1 MNVEKLRYFLRPEK
15 EDGVM
20 MSDTILKKLEVTR
33 EKMIQSGLEKGF
45 LNDETI
51 RLSEKLDQLL
61 NLYQF
66 HTTNETKDYDQID

>member
-1 MNVEKLRYFLRPEK
+1 
-15 EDGVM
+15 M
-20 MSDTILKKLEVTR
+20 MSDTLLRKLEITR

-66 HTTNETKDYDQID
+66 HTTNDVKDYDKLD

>member
-1 MNVEKLRYFLRPEK
+1 
-15 EDGVM
+15 M
-20 MSDTILKKLEVTR
+20 MSDTLLRKLEITR

-66 HTTNETKDYDQID
+66 HTTNGVNDYDKLD

>member
-1 MNVEKLRYFLRPEK
+1 
-15 EDGVM
+15 M

-66 HTTNETKDYDQID
+66 HSAKETNDCDHLD

>member
-1 MNVEKLRYFLRPEK
+1 MNVKKLRYFLRLEK

-20 MSDTILKKLEVTR
+20 MSDTILRKLEVTR

-66 HTTNETKDYDQID
+66 HATNETKDYDQID

>member
-1 MNVEKLRYFLRPEK
+1 
-15 EDGVM
+15 M
-20 MSDTILKKLEVTR
+20 MSDTLLKKLEITR

-66 HTTNETKDYDQID
+66 HTTNDVNDYDKLD

>member
-1 MNVEKLRYFLRPEK
+1 
-15 EDGVM
+15 
-20 MSDTILKKLEVTR
+20 
-33 EKMIQSGLEKGF
+33 

-66 HTTNETKDYDQID
+66 HTTNDVNDYDKLD

>member
-1 MNVEKLRYFLRPEK
+1 
-15 EDGVM
+15 
-20 MSDTILKKLEVTR
+20 MSDTLLRKLEITR

-66 HTTNETKDYDQID
+66 HTTNDVNDYDKLD

>member
-1 MNVEKLRYFLRPEK
+1 
-15 EDGVM
+15 M
-20 MSDTILKKLEVTR
+20 MSDTLLRKLEITR

-61 NLYQF
+61 NLYQ
-66 HTTNETKDYDQID
+66 

>member
-1 MNVEKLRYFLRPEK
+1 
-15 EDGVM
+15 
-20 MSDTILKKLEVTR
+20 MSDAILKKLELTR

-66 HTTNETKDYDQID
+66 HTANDVKEYDNID

>member
-1 MNVEKLRYFLRPEK
+1 
-15 EDGVM
+15 M
-20 MSDTILKKLEVTR
+20 MSDAILKKLELTR

-66 HTTNETKDYDQID
+66 HTANDVKEYDNID

>member
-1 MNVEKLRYFLRPEK
+1 MI
-15 EDGVM
+15 
-20 MSDTILKKLEVTR
+20 SDAILKKLELTR

-66 HTTNETKDYDQID
+66 HTANDVKEYDNID

>member
-1 MNVEKLRYFLRPEK
+1 
-15 EDGVM
+15 M
-20 MSDTILKKLEVTR
+20 MSDAILKKLELTR

-66 HTTNETKDYDQID
+66 HTVNDVKEYDHID

>member
-1 MNVEKLRYFLRPEK
+1 
-15 EDGVM
+15 M
-20 MSDTILKKLEVTR
+20 MSDTLLRKLEITR

-66 HTTNETKDYDQID
+66 HTTNDVNDYDKLD

>member
-1 MNVEKLRYFLRPEK
+1 
-15 EDGVM
+15 M
-20 MSDTILKKLEVTR
+20 MSDALLKKLESTR

-51 RLSEKLDQLL
+51 QLSKKLDDLL

-66 HTTNETKDYDQID
+66 HVEKEERNV

>member
-1 MNVEKLRYFLRPEK
+1 
-15 EDGVM
+15 M
-20 MSDTILKKLEVTR
+20 MSDTLLRKLEITR

-66 HTTNETKDYDQID
+66 HTTHDVNDYDKLD

>member
-1 MNVEKLRYFLRPEK
+1 
-15 EDGVM
+15 